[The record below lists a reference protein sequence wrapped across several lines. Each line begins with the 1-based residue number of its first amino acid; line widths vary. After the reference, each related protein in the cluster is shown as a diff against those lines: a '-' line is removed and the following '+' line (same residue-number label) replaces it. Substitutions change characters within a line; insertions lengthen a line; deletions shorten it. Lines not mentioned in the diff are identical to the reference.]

1 MKKKKWVAIALGAS
15 LLAGGGLWAW
25 HRWLAPTRVAFVN
38 YQAIVLG
45 EIAKSNQNSWIR
57 IFDVKADEVQ
67 HLDRYDM
74 VFVNAMGLSWTEE
87 QRELVRAAERKGVP
101 VLSVSVTNPDNA
113 FCSVDSLLADSLR
126 TYLKY
131 GGRKNYRSLLNL
143 VRTDIDGKRL
153 GTEPVQPATEPT
165 LGLFYHAVPGQQGAE
180 PLEFQTLSEYR
191 RFLQEQ
197 GLWKEH
203 APRIV
208 LAGHMGEPE
217 ALVAR
222 LEATGSQVFPTRSLP
237 AFIEAY
243 GDSLQPSAVVY
254 MPHGRLGDEVVAYL
268 KAKNIPLLT
277 ALNVNV
283 PQEEWLKSKQGMQG
297 GFLSQSVATPE
308 LDGAVRPYVVFALQQ
323 NADGVPSIQA
333 IPERLTTFVDYV
345 NRVVRLHG
353 KPNRE
358 KKIAVFY
365 YKGPGQSALT
375 ASGMEVVPSLYNLLL
390 RLRNEGY
397 RVDGLPGSPEAL
409 GKLLQKQGSV
419 FNLYAEGAFDTFLK
433 RGNPLWVT
441 AADYEGWVKD
451 GLSRRQQEQAD
462 SAYGA
467 FPGVYFSD
475 ASGRMGLA
483 RLEFGNVVLIPQA
496 AAGLGDNS
504 FRIVHGVDAP
514 PPHNYLASYLWARYG
529 FHADALIHFGT
540 HGSLEFTPGKQ
551 VALCDDDWPDRLV
564 GPLPHFYVYSIGNVG
579 EGVIAKRRSYATLQS
594 YLTPPFLESGVRP
607 AYRALEESIK
617 TYYALQDGAA
627 PDDSRLRQ
635 ASLKI
640 KEQVVRLG
648 FHRDLGLDSVLTVP
662 YPEEDIARIDQFA
675 EELGTEQI
683 TGQLYTMGVPYEKA
697 RIRSSVLAMTAEPI
711 AYAKLALDR
720 QKGRPAAVRAEKQA
734 QFFTQHYLTPARSL
748 VTRLLDGTPYT
759 DALVTSHLEIRE
771 DELQEARRMMAEA
784 KRPKDMMALMRRGM
798 HPGAAPEQEHS
809 REERE
814 RARLVCEAEQAVRR
828 VNEYR
833 RLLEDSPEQEMESLV
848 NALSG
853 GYTPPSPGGDPIA
866 NPNTL
871 PTGRNLY
878 SVNAEATPSE
888 AAWEK
893 GKKMAEQ
900 TLEMY
905 RRRHHD
911 SLPQK
916 VSYTLWSSEFI
927 ETEGATIAQ
936 VLYMLGVEPV
946 RDAFG
951 RVSDLR
957 LIPSRELGRPRID
970 VVVQTSGQMRDI
982 AASRLF
988 LITRAVEMA
997 ASARDDVYE
1006 NRVAVGVV
1014 AAERALTARGMTP
1027 KEAREVAYYRVFGGI
1042 NGHYATG
1049 IQGMVEAGD
1058 QWEKSSE
1065 IAEVYLNNMGA
1076 YYGSEEKWEQFR
1088 KAAFEAALT
1097 GTDAVVQPRQS
1108 NTWGALSLDH
1118 VYEFM
1123 GGLNLAVRQVTGKEP
1138 DAYLSDYRN
1147 RNHNRMQEIREAVGV
1162 ESRTTLLNPSYIRE
1176 KMKGGAGAAA
1186 VLATTVR
1193 NTYGWNVMKPEAID
1207 ASLWNDLYEV
1217 YVKDKYQLG
1226 LHEFFERES
1235 PAALQE
1241 LTAVMLETVRKGLW
1255 KATDSQVRELAAL
1268 HTKLVN
1274 TYGPACTGF
1283 VCGNAKLQSFVREH
1297 APQQAVADY
1306 SRNLRQVKQ
1315 TDASAS
1321 DPGMVMKKE
1330 EMNAATQQ
1338 ERKQKLSGAVVMA
1351 AAGLSVLALVLWFRR
1366 KRRKG

>member
-1 MKKKKWVAIALGAS
+1 MKKKKWITIGLGAS
-15 LLAGGGLWAW
+15 LLIGGGWGAW
-25 HRWLAPTRVAFVN
+25 NCWFSPTRIAFVN

-45 EIAKSNQNSWIR
+45 EIAKSNQNASIR
-57 IFDVKADEVQ
+57 IFDVKADEVE

-74 VFVNAMGLSWTEE
+74 VFVNAMGLTWTEE
-87 QRELVRAAERKGVP
+87 QREQVRAAEKKGVP

-143 VRTDIDGKRL
+143 VRTDIDGKRF
-153 GTEPVQPATEPT
+153 GAEPVLPATEPEI
-165 LGLFYHAVPGQQGAE
+165 GLFYHAAPGQDGGE
-180 PLEFQTLSEYR
+180 PLEFQTLKEYR
-191 RFLQEQ
+191 QFLRRQ
-197 GLWKEH
+197 GLWKEQ
-203 APRIV
+203 APQII

-217 ALVAR
+217 PLVAQ
-222 LEATGSQVFPTRSLP
+222 LEAGGNMVFPTRSLQ
-237 AFIEAY
+237 ALIEAY

-254 MPHGRLGDEVVAYL
+254 MPHGRLGDDVVDYL
-268 KAKNIPLLT
+268 KSRNIPLLT
-277 ALNVNV
+277 ALNVNA
-283 PQEEWLKSKQGMQG
+283 PLEEWQKNRQGMQG
-297 GFLSQSVATPE
+297 GFLSQSIATPE

-323 NADGVPSIQA
+323 NADGVPVIQA
-333 IPERLTTFVDYV
+333 IPERLATFVEYV
-345 NRVVRLHG
+345 NRVVSLRN
-353 KPNRE
+353 KQNRE

-390 RLRNEGY
+390 RLRKEGY
-397 RVDGLPGSPEAL
+397 RVEGLPETPEAL
-409 GKLLQKQGSV
+409 GKLIQTQGSV
-419 FNLYAEGAFDTFLK
+419 FNLYAEGAFDAFLK
-433 RGNPLWVT
+433 NGNPLWIPSDKY
-441 AADYEGWVKD
+441 AAWVKD
-451 GLSRRQQEQAD
+451 GLSRRQREQAD

-467 FPGVYFSD
+467 FPGIYFGD
-475 ASGRMGLA
+475 AEGRMGLA
-483 RLEFGNVVLIPQA
+483 RLEFGNVVLVPQA
-496 AAGLGDNS
+496 AAALGDNS
-504 FRIVHGVDAP
+504 FQIVHGVDAP
-514 PPHNYLASYLWARYG
+514 PPHNYLASYLWVRYG
-529 FHADALIHFGT
+529 FRADALIHFGT

-551 VALCDDDWPDRLV
+551 VALGDDDWPDRLV

-594 YLTPPFLESGVRP
+594 YLTPPFLESGVRSE
-607 AYRALEESIK
+607 YRALEEALK
-617 TYYALQDGAA
+617 TYYALQDGADA
-627 PDDSRLRQ
+627 GSAKVRQ
-635 ASLKI
+635 ASLRV
-640 KEQVVRLG
+640 KELAVKLG
-648 FHRDLGLDSVLTVP
+648 FHRDLGLDSLLATP
-662 YPEEDIARIDQFA
+662 YGEEDIARIDQFA
-675 EELGTEQI
+675 EELATEQI
-683 TGQLYTMGVPYEKA
+683 TGQLYTLGVPYEPA
-697 RIRSSVLAMTAEPI
+697 RIHSSVLAMTAEPV
-711 AYAKLALDR
+711 AYSKLALDR
-720 QKGRPAAVRAEKQA
+720 QRGLPAAARADRQA
-734 QFFTQHYLTPARSL
+734 QFFTQNYLNPARAL
-748 VTRLLDGTPYT
+748 VNRLLDGLPYSET
-759 DALVTSHLEIRE
+759 VVTRHLGITQA
-771 DELQEARRMMAEA
+771 ELDWAHEVMAEA
-784 KRPKDMMALMRRGM
+784 NRPKDMMAMMRRGM
-798 HPGAAPEQEHS
+798 HPSAAPAKEYS
-809 REERE
+809 REDRE
-814 RARLVCEAEQAVRR
+814 KARLICEAEQAVRR
-828 VNEYR
+828 VPEYR
-833 RLLEDSPEQEMESLV
+833 LQLENSPEQEMKSLT

-853 GYTPPSPGGDPIA
+853 GYTAPSPGGDPIA

-997 ASARDDVYE
+997 AAAKDDLYE
-1006 NRVAVGVV
+1006 NQVAVGVV
-1014 AAERALTARGMTP
+1014 AAERALTAKGMTP
-1027 KEAREVAYYRVFGGI
+1027 KEAREVAYYRVFGGV

-1049 IQGMVEAGD
+1049 IQAMVEAGD

-1076 YYGSEEKWEQFR
+1076 YYGSEDKWQQFR

-1147 RNHNRMQEIREAVGV
+1147 RNRNRMQEIKEAVGV
-1162 ESRTTLLNPSYIRE
+1162 EGRTTLLNPVYIKE

-1186 VLATTVR
+1186 VFATTVR

-1207 ASLWNDLYEV
+1207 AALWNDIYEV

-1241 LTAVMLETVRKGLW
+1241 LTAVMLETARKGLW
-1255 KATDSQVRELAAL
+1255 KATDGQLRDLSEL

-1274 TYGPACTGF
+1274 TYRPACTEF
-1283 VCGNAKLQSFVREH
+1283 VCDNAKLQSFIKEH

-1306 SRNLRQVKQ
+1306 SRNIQEVRQ
-1315 TDASAS
+1315 TASS
-1321 DPGMVMKKE
+1321 DQKGMVMKKE
-1330 EMNAATQQ
+1330 EMNSSAQQ
-1338 ERKQKLSGAVVMA
+1338 EQKQKLNGVTVFAAV
-1351 AAGLSVLALVLWFRR
+1351 SVILIAMLVWFRK
-1366 KRRKG
+1366 KRRKE